1 MTALQ
6 LQLNYHTVPLY
17 FKPKSFCL
25 SGKTP
30 VLSFMSSFRDLTVS
44 VGDKFCIAYSFPLHF
59 IVTQSSSTVSLL
71 TAMLFVVKN
80 RPGEIGCYSRV
91 SGKFSRARRKRKP
104 VRIGACKNNAPKK
117 TPILGCKSFTNE
129 NPALR
134 RSIEST

>member
-71 TAMLFVVKN
+71 TAMLFVVKKGRGRLGAIVAFQEN
-80 RPGEIGCYSRV
+80 FHAREE
-91 SGKFSRARRKRKP
+91 SGSLFALAHAKITPRKKLLYWVVNP
-104 VRIGACKNNAPKK
+104 SQMK
-117 TPILGCKSFTNE
+117 TQPSE
-129 NPALR
+129 EA
-134 RSIEST
+134 